1 MGDILPLLWFM
12 EEWDRQS
19 GMRVEEELGK
29 RAKERGVVRAGCY
42 CLLTE
47 TYLEL
52 STVCNDLDV
61 LLFNGGC
68 SK

>member
-1 MGDILPLLWFM
+1 MGQIK
-12 EEWDRQS
+12 WDE
-19 GMRVEEELGK
+19 GEEELGK

-52 STVCNDLDV
+52 STVCNVLDV
-61 LLFNGGC
+61 LLFNWGC

>member
-1 MGDILPLLWFM
+1 MVYGGLGQIK
-12 EEWDRQS
+12 WDE
-19 GMRVEEELGK
+19 GEEELGK
-29 RAKERGVVRAGCY
+29 RAKEREVVRAGCY

-52 STVCNDLDV
+52 STVCNALDV